1 MEDSPHLAIELVW
14 EDSDLEELSITAANG
29 RYRGSAKVYFAQ
41 GDVQV
46 LANSIRGF
54 PKANSQREV
63 FSGGREDNDLSFAK
77 LVFHCVDGAGHAVVD
92 VTLAESL
99 VHHARHQPGIASSS
113 NCDLNHRRSTS
124 SVAT

>member
-1 MEDSPHLAIELVW
+1 MD
-14 EDSDLEELSITAANG
+14 DN
-29 RYRGSAKVYFAQ
+29 RGSAKVYFAQ

-54 PKANSQREV
+54 PKANSQREF

-92 VTLAESL
+92 VRPYVYLA
-99 VHHARHQPGIASSS
+99 P
-113 NCDLNHRRSTS
+113 RRFENRL
-124 SVAT
+124 